1 MTTAKGL
8 GIWWDKKALDG
19 THVPMRQQ
27 CFFCVVCA
35 AEPSVNLLWL
45 VIEFDRGLE
54 PCVLLMGPPNSKTRL

>member
-1 MTTAKGL
+1 M
-8 GIWWDKKALDG
+8 
-19 THVPMRQQ
+19 
-27 CFFCVVCA
+27 FFSCVDCA